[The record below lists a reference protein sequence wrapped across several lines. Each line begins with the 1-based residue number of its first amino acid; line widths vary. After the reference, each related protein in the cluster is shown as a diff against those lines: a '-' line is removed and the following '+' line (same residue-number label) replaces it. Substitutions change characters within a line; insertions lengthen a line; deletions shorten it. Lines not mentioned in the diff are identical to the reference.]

1 MNFWETVLSAFL
13 ASLLAI
19 ILGGLHT
26 IGAFR
31 RRRPKEPPLDK
42 GFIPWLG
49 YAIQFRKSPA
59 EFLERMRKKHGDIF
73 TVLVGGNYINFVADP
88 HTHEPLMKE
97 PKEKLDFEQFSSTVV
112 HNAFGFQ
119 PTQVHHQAV
128 QTISKRFLN
137 GQHLNELNQVMMEKL
152 QISMLKGHGPG
163 NGEKTWHQAGLFH
176 FSYKTIFQA
185 GFLSLFGTKSDKERG
200 SKENSVETNLAQ
212 CAETFEIFH
221 KFDHYFPQ
229 LAVKLLDPAGKTE
242 TQKLQSVLWDI
253 LSVDKLY
260 QRDDINSWVVEND
273 REMVNIGMTEKMR
286 TQFLLLLLWASQA
299 NTGPATFWIILFL
312 LKHPEAMK
320 AVREELDRVLKETG
334 QEVKPGNPFLSLSLD
349 KIKTPLLDSAIQETL
364 RLKGSVFIIRGVME
378 DIDIKMGDGKEYT
391 LRKGDTLF
399 LFPYI
404 GLHMDPEIYPEPQT
418 FKYDRFIN
426 PDGTKKEFYK
436 NGKLL
441 KHYIMPFGGGSTM
454 CPGRY
459 FAVSEMKMFVILML
473 VYFDMELVNA
483 EEDMPPTDEMR
494 CGFGAASPSRDIQ
507 FRYRLRCSD

>member
-19 ILGGLHT
+19 ILGGLYK

-31 RRRPKEPPLDK
+31 KRRPKEPPLDK

-49 YAIQFRKSPA
+49 YAIQFKKTPA
-59 EFLERMRKKHGDIF
+59 EFLEKMRKKHGDIF
-73 TVLVGGNYINFVADP
+73 TVLVGGNYINFVSDP
-88 HTHEPLMKE
+88 HTYEPLMKE
-97 PKEKLDFEQFSSTVV
+97 PKEKLDFEQFSAMVV
-112 HNAFGFQ
+112 HNVFGIQ
-119 PTQVHHQAV
+119 PTHAHHHAV
-128 QTISKRFLN
+128 EITSKKYLS
-137 GQHLNELNQVMMEKL
+137 GKHLNELNQVMMEKL
-152 QISMLKGHGPG
+152 QVVMLHGRSSDD
-163 NGEKTWHQAGLFH
+163 GEKSWHQDGLFH

-185 GFLSLFGTKSDKERG
+185 GFLSLFGTEPGKDKG
-200 SKENSVETNLAQ
+200 GKENSVETNLAQ
-212 CAETFEIFH
+212 CAETFEIFQ

-229 LAVKLLDPAGKTE
+229 LVVQLLDSVGKTE
-242 TQKLQSVLWDI
+242 TQKLQSMLLDI
-253 LSVDKLY
+253 LSIDKLY

-273 REMVNIGMTEKMR
+273 QQMVNLGMTDKMR
-286 TQFLLLLLWASQA
+286 TQFQLLLLWASQA
-299 NTGPATFWIILFL
+299 NTGPATFWIILYL

-364 RLKGSVFIIRGVME
+364 RLKGSTFIIRGVME
-378 DIDIKMGDGKEYT
+378 DMEIKLGDGREYA
-391 LRKGDTLF
+391 LRKGDSLF

-404 GLHMDPEIYPEPQT
+404 GLHMDPEIYPEPQMY
-418 FKYDRFIN
+418 KYDRFIN

-441 KHYIMPFGGGSTM
+441 KHNIMPFGGGSTM

-483 EEDMPPTDEMR
+483 EEDMPPTDKTR
-494 CGFGAASPSRDIQ
+494 CGFGAASPSCDIQ
-507 FRYRLRCSD
+507 FRYRLKR